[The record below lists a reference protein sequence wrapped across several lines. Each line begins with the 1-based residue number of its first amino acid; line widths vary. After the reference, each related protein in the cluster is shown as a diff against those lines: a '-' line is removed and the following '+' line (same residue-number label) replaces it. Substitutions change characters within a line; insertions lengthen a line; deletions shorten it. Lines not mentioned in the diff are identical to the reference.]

1 MIQAK
6 MAPNISSIA
15 EPGEARL
22 PKRPASKA
30 RFNFPKPRRSWRD
43 KREAEHRSEP

>member
-1 MIQAK
+1 
-6 MAPNISSIA
+6 MAHNISSIA
-15 EPGEARL
+15 ETREAGL

-30 RFNFPKPRRSWRD
+30 LLTSPKPRRSWRD

>member
-1 MIQAK
+1 
-6 MAPNISSIA
+6 MAALLNQFGGAISANISSIA

-30 RFNFPKPRRSWRD
+30 RFNFPQTAPQL
-43 KREAEHRSEP
+43 AG